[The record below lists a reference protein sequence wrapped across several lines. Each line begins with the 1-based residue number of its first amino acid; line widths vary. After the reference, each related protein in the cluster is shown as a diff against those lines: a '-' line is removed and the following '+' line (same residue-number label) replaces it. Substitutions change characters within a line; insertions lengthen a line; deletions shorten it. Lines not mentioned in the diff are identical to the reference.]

1 MPIQRFDTENYVAA
15 EDALLEYVNAVADEY
30 APDFAFDPDGEAY
43 PTDSQAPMRFRHRY
57 NSGLLPGGFN
67 YEDYTRRRRF
77 EESIIDVIEALGIDA
92 EKFWYLLLF
101 INDYVL
107 GSTLNT
113 LKLSK
118 SPRQE
123 MAALV
128 SFVEKNEAGTDFFN
142 QMQFHEPM
150 TMTLKVKGRK
160 LVIDN
165 PTTISLISNA
175 CKESLKTIQPG
186 STYSLMDADNR
197 HTTSQ
202 SVRIWL
208 FVKMLRTFFE
218 RFPQFKGRKK
228 SQGGFSK
235 STLLLIS
242 KLVYFVGLTQ
252 NEDYD
257 KDDENIKALMK
268 QYRDYDL
275 DTVNKY
281 YW

>member
-1 MPIQRFDTENYVAA
+1 MPIEKFDTENYVAA

-30 APDFAFDPDGEAY
+30 APDFVFDTDGEAY
-43 PTDSQAPMRFRHRY
+43 PTESQAPMRFRHRY
-57 NSGLLPGGFN
+57 NKGLLPGGFN
-67 YEDYTRRRRF
+67 YEGYTRRRRF
-77 EESIIDVIEALGIDA
+77 EESIIDIIEALGIDA

-123 MAALV
+123 MEALV
-128 SFVEKNEAGTDFFN
+128 SFVEKNEAGADFFN

-150 TMTLKVKGRK
+150 TLTLKVKGRK
-160 LVIDN
+160 LEIDN
-165 PTTISLISNA
+165 PTTISLIANA

-186 STYSLMDADNR
+186 STYSLMDAANR
-197 HTTSQ
+197 YTTSQ
-202 SVRIWL
+202 SVRIRL

-218 RFPQFKGRKK
+218 KFPQFGGRKR
-228 SQGGFSK
+228 SRAGFSK

-268 QYRDYDL
+268 QYRNYDL
-275 DTVNKY
+275 DTVNKF

>member
-1 MPIQRFDTENYVAA
+1 MPIQKFDTENYVAD
-15 EDALLEYVNAVADEY
+15 EDALLEYVKAVADVY
-30 APDFAFDPDGEAY
+30 APDFVFDPDGKAY
-43 PTDSQAPMRFRHRY
+43 PTDSQAPLRFRHRY
-57 NSGLLPGGFN
+57 NNGQLRGGFG
-67 YEDYTRRRRF
+67 YEDFACRRKF
-77 EESIIDVIEALGIDA
+77 EERIIDIIDTLGIDS

-101 INDYVL
+101 IYDYVL

-123 MAALV
+123 IEDLV
-128 SFVEKNEAGTDFFN
+128 SFVEKNVSGPDFFN
-142 QMQFHEPM
+142 QMQFLKPM
-150 TMTLKVKGRK
+150 TLTLKVKGRK
-160 LVIDN
+160 LEIDN
-165 PTTISLISNA
+165 PTTISLIAKA
-175 CKESLKTIQPG
+175 CGESLKSIHPE
-186 STYSLMDADNR
+186 SAYSIMDADNR

-208 FVKMLRTFFE
+208 FVKMFRTFFE
-218 RFPQFKGRKK
+218 KFPQFSGRKK
-228 SQGGFSK
+228 SRAGFSK

-257 KDDENIKALMK
+257 KDDENIKAIMK

-275 DTVNKY
+275 DTVNKF